1 MTTVEANV
9 RAKGRRPGGNKMVTV
24 MLRGGLGNQ
33 MFEYALGV
41 ALAQA
46 NKTALRLDTVW
57 LHDRLPKKKNTCFAH
72 FNLDIFTLN
81 DTPSLTNLS
90 QAAQSLP
97 VPGLWLGINL
107 IITGAR
113 ILAGAKKLIRE
124 RTDRFDSRILEERG
138 DLFLIGYWQSEKY
151 FADVAEE
158 VRKAFGFKHP
168 LDGEAKEISR
178 NIRSENSVSLHIRRG
193 EYVALETIVGK
204 TDLAYYER
212 AASYLNERS
221 KTMGIEVPTFFVF
234 SDDIEWCKE
243 ELKLPFPTVYL
254 DQASAGPKDS
264 HHLQLMSLCRHN
276 IIANSTFSWWGAWLN
291 ANPEKIVVA
300 PKRWYPNDTKE
311 DLVPERWIRM

>member
-1 MTTVEANV
+1 MTT
-9 RAKGRRPGGNKMVTV
+9 GT
-24 MLRGGLGNQ
+24 
-33 MFEYALGV
+33 
-41 ALAQA
+41 
-46 NKTALRLDTVW
+46 
-57 LHDRLPKKKNTCFAH
+57 
-72 FNLDIFTLN
+72 
-81 DTPSLTNLS
+81 
-90 QAAQSLP
+90 
-97 VPGLWLGINL
+97 
-107 IITGAR
+107 R

-158 VRKAFGFKHP
+158 VRKAFRFKHP
-168 LDGEAKEISR
+168 LEGEAKEISR
-178 NIRSENSVSLHIRRG
+178 QIRSANSVSLHIRRG
-193 EYVALETIVGK
+193 EYVALENIVGK

-212 AASYLNERS
+212 AASYMNERS

-243 ELKLPFPTVYL
+243 KLKLPFPKVYL

-300 PKRWYPNDTKE
+300 PKRWLPNNTKE